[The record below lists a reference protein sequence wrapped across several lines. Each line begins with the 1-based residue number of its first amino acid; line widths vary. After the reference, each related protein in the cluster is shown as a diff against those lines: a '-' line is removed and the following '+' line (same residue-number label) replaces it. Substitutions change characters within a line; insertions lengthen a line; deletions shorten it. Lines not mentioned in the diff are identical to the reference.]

1 MSKIVKALVITGYGV
16 NCEEEMSWA
25 YKLAGAESKIVH
37 INEILMKGLS
47 IQDFDVVNFPGGFS
61 FGDDIASGR
70 VLANKIRFKKLS
82 SGKTLLEE
90 LKVFIESGKYV
101 LGVCN
106 GFQLLLKSGLLPYP
120 ESNLSQVTT
129 LMRNDSGKFEDR
141 WVYCKVGKTMKT
153 PFLKDIDVIRLPVR
167 HGEGK
172 FLTQNE
178 NVKKDLINNGLN
190 CLSYCDENGNITDS
204 YPLNPNGSE
213 LSVAGICSNDGHVFG
228 LMPHPEAYLSIY
240 NNPDFPR
247 LKRINPEIGEDGEGL
262 KIFKNIVNHIK
273 NHEFTQKRCK
283 MC

>member
-47 IQDFDVVNFPGGFS
+47 IHDFDVVNFPGGFS

-82 SGKTLLEE
+82 FGKTLLEE

-141 WVYCKVGKTMKT
+141 WVYCKVGNTMKT
-153 PFLKDIDVIRLPVR
+153 PFLK
-167 HGEGK
+167 
-172 FLTQNE
+172 
-178 NVKKDLINNGLN
+178 
-190 CLSYCDENGNITDS
+190 
-204 YPLNPNGSE
+204 
-213 LSVAGICSNDGHVFG
+213 VA
-228 LMPHPEAYLSIY
+228 M
-240 NNPDFPR
+240 
-247 LKRINPEIGEDGEGL
+247 
-262 KIFKNIVNHIK
+262 
-273 NHEFTQKRCK
+273 
-283 MC
+283 